1 MVGESEG
8 LIVVLKRGNAC
19 GAKEPC
25 LLNADSEE
33 GMYRLQNIPDS
44 TENQID
50 IPEAFALNSGR
61 LPEKV
66 FLLRKKLYL
75 KAKKEK
81 TFRFYA
87 LYDRIYRKDV
97 LAAAWTQVKRNGGAC
112 GVDGVRIDMICET
125 PEREERFLEEIHEEL
140 RTKTYRP
147 QAVKR
152 VMIPK
157 PDGTERP
164 LGIPVLKDRVVQT
177 AAKLILEAI
186 FEADFEECSYG
197 FRPKRSAKDALKA
210 IDQSVKEGRTQIY
223 DADLKGYFDSIPH
236 DKLMA
241 CVEKRVA
248 DRSVLKLIRMWLNAP
263 VREEPK
269 GKPPTQKRSGKG
281 TPQGGVISPLLA
293 NLYLHWLDRKFH
305 MKSGPG
311 HWANARMVRYA
322 DDFVIMAKYV
332 GKRIEDW
339 TDQTVEEWMCL
350 EINRRKTC
358 IVDLKEPRASVDF
371 LGYTFRYEESRY
383 PGKPPFLNMV
393 PSAKACKR
401 ERQRIKE
408 LTSRRWN
415 ARPVSEVVAKLNRQV
430 GGWSHYFDQG
440 RNRPAMRGMNDYIY
454 KRMWKHLSR
463 RSQRSYKPPIGKSW
477 YDHLRNDLEVIYL

>member
-1 MVGESEG
+1 M
-8 LIVVLKRGNAC
+8 C
-19 GAKEPC
+19 
-25 LLNADSEE
+25 
-33 GMYRLQNIPDS
+33 RLQNNTDN
-44 TENQID
+44 TEEQIT
-50 IPEAFALNSGR
+50 IPEAFALNTGR

-75 KAKKEK
+75 KAKMEGK
-81 TFRFYA
+81 FRFYA

-97 LAAAWTQVKRNGGAC
+97 LVAAWKQVKRNGGTS
-112 GVDGVRIDMICET
+112 GVDGVRIEMICET
-125 PEREERFLEEIHEEL
+125 PEREEEFIEAIHEEL

-157 PDGTERP
+157 PDGSERP

-177 AAKLILEAI
+177 AAKLILEPI

-210 IDQSVKEGRTQIY
+210 IDKSVKEGRTQIY

-241 CVEKRVA
+241 CVEQRIA

-269 GKPPTQKRSGKG
+269 GKPPTQKRSKKG

-305 MKSGPG
+305 MASGPSQ
-311 HWANARMVRYA
+311 WADARMVRYA
-322 DDFVIMAKYV
+322 DDFVIMARYV
-332 GKRIEDW
+332 GTRISDW
-339 TDQTVEEWMCL
+339 VDETVEEWMGL
-350 EINRRKTC
+350 EINRTKTR
-358 IVDLKEPRASVDF
+358 IVELNKRRSSFDF
-371 LGYTFRYEESRY
+371 LGYTFRYETSRY
-383 PGKPPFLNMV
+383 RGKPPFLTMV

-415 ARPVSEVVAKLNRQV
+415 ACTVSEVVARLNRQV
-430 GGWSHYFDQG
+430 KGWSNYFDQG
-440 RNRPAMRGMNDYIY
+440 RNRPAMRDMNDYTY

-463 RSQRSYKPPIGKSW
+463 RSQRGYKPPKGQSW
-477 YDHLRNDLEVIYL
+477 YEHLRNELEVIYL

>member
-1 MVGESEG
+1 
-8 LIVVLKRGNAC
+8 
-19 GAKEPC
+19 
-25 LLNADSEE
+25 
-33 GMYRLQNIPDS
+33 LQIKS
-44 TENQID
+44 AITENRIEV
-50 IPEAFALNSGR
+50 PEAFALNTGH

-66 FLLRKKLYL
+66 FLLRKKLYQ
-75 KAKKEK
+75 KAKNEK
-81 TFRFYA
+81 RFRFYA

-97 LAAAWTQVKRNGGAC
+97 LEAAWTQVKRNGGAC
-112 GVDGVRIDMICET
+112 GVDGVRIEDIVAT
-125 PEREERFLEEIHEEL
+125 PEREEKFLDELHEQL

-157 PDGTERP
+157 PDGTKRP
-164 LGIPVLKDRVVQT
+164 LGIPTLRDRVVQT
-177 AAKLILEAI
+177 AAKLILEPI

-197 FRPKRSAKDALKA
+197 FRPRRSAADALKA
-210 IDQSVKEGRTQIY
+210 VEKAVKEGRTQIY

-241 CVEKRVA
+241 CVERRVS
-248 DRSVLKLIRMWLNAP
+248 DRSVLKLIRMWLDVP

-269 GKPPTQKRSGKG
+269 DGPPTQKRNKRG

-311 HWANARMVRYA
+311 HWANARIVRYA
-322 DDFVIMAKYV
+322 DDFVILARYV
-332 GKRIEDW
+332 GKRISDW
-339 TDQTVEEWMCL
+339 ADQTVEEWMDL
-350 EINRRKTC
+350 EINRSKTC
-358 IVDLKEPRASVDF
+358 IVDLKEPHASVDF

-383 PGKPPFLNMV
+383 LGKPPFLTMV
-393 PSAKACKR
+393 PSAKACKK

-415 ARPVSEVVAKLNRQV
+415 ARPVGEVVAKLNRQV
-430 GGWSHYFDQG
+430 NGWGNYFSQG
-440 RNRPAMRGMNDYIY
+440 RNRPAMRAMNDYIY
-454 KRMWKHLSR
+454 KRMWKHLER
-463 RSQRSYKPPIGKSW
+463 RSQRGYKPPKGQSW
-477 YDHLRNDLEVIYL
+477 YKHLRHELGVTYL

>member
-1 MVGESEG
+1 
-8 LIVVLKRGNAC
+8 
-19 GAKEPC
+19 
-25 LLNADSEE
+25 
-33 GMYRLQNIPDS
+33 MYRLQNKSDS
-44 TENQID
+44 TENRIV
-50 IPEAFALNSGR
+50 IPEAFALNTGW

-75 KAKKEK
+75 KAKKEQK
-81 TFRFYA
+81 FRFYA
-87 LYDRIYRKDV
+87 LYDRMYRKDV
-97 LAAAWTQVKRNGGAC
+97 LAAAWTQVKRNGGTC
-112 GVDGVRIDMICET
+112 GVDGVRIEMIRKT
-125 PEREERFLEEIHEEL
+125 PEREEAFLEEIHEQL

-157 PDGTERP
+157 PDGSERP

-177 AAKLILEAI
+177 AAKLILEPI

-210 IDQSVKEGRTQIY
+210 IEQSVKGGRTQIY

-241 CVEKRVA
+241 CVEQRVA

-269 GKPPTQKRSGKG
+269 GKPPTQKRSKKG

-293 NLYLHWLDRKFH
+293 NLYLHWFDRKFH
-305 MKSGPG
+305 MASGPG
-311 HWANARMVRYA
+311 QWADAQLVRYA
-322 DDFVIMAKYV
+322 DDFVIMARYV
-332 GKRIEDW
+332 GTRINDW
-339 TDQTVEEWMCL
+339 VDQTVEEWMGL
-350 EINRRKTC
+350 EINRTKTRS
-358 IVDLKEPRASVDF
+358 VDLKERRSSFDF
-371 LGYTFRYEESRY
+371 LGYTFRYEASRY
-383 PGKPPFLNMV
+383 RDKPPFLTMV

-415 ARPVSEVVAKLNRQV
+415 ARPVSEVVVKLNRQV
-430 GGWSHYFDQG
+430 KGWSNYFDQG
-440 RNRPAMRGMNDYIY
+440 RNRPAMRAMNDYIHL
-454 KRMWKHLSR
+454 RMWKHLSR
-463 RSQRSYKPPIGKSW
+463 RSQRGYKPPKGQGW
-477 YDHLRNDLEVIYL
+477 YKHLRHELEVIYL

>member
-1 MVGESEG
+1 
-8 LIVVLKRGNAC
+8 
-19 GAKEPC
+19 
-25 LLNADSEE
+25 
-33 GMYRLQNIPDS
+33 MYRLQNKTDS
-44 TENQID
+44 TEDRIA
-50 IPEAFALNSGR
+50 IPEAFALNTGR

-81 TFRFYA
+81 KFRFYA
-87 LYDRIYRKDV
+87 LYDRMYRKDV
-97 LAAAWTQVKRNGGAC
+97 LAAAWTQVKRNGGTC
-112 GVDGVRIDMICET
+112 GVDGVRIEMICET
-125 PEREERFLEEIHEEL
+125 PEREEAFLEEIHEQL

-152 VMIPK
+152 VTIPK
-157 PDGTERP
+157 PDGSERP

-177 AAKLILEAI
+177 AAKLILEPI
-186 FEADFEECSYG
+186 FEADFEECSFG

-210 IDQSVKEGRTQIY
+210 IDKSVKEGRTQIY

-241 CVEKRVA
+241 CVEQRVA

-269 GKPPTQKRSGKG
+269 GRPPTQKRSKKG

-293 NLYLHWLDRKFH
+293 NLYLHWFDRKFH
-305 MKSGPG
+305 MASGPRQ
-311 HWANARMVRYA
+311 WADAQLVRYA
-322 DDFVIMAKYV
+322 DDFVIMARYV
-332 GKRIEDW
+332 GTRINDW
-339 TDQTVEEWMCL
+339 VGQTVEEWMGL
-350 EINRRKTC
+350 EINRTKTRT
-358 IVDLKEPRASVDF
+358 VDLKERRSSFDF
-371 LGYTFRYEESRY
+371 LGYTFRYEASRY
-383 PGKPPFLNMV
+383 RDKPPFLTMV

-415 ARPVSEVVAKLNRQV
+415 ARPVSEVVVKLNRQV
-430 GGWSHYFDQG
+430 KGWSNYFDQG
-440 RNRPAMRGMNDYIY
+440 RNRPAMRAMNDYIY

-463 RSQRSYKPPIGKSW
+463 RSQRGYKPPKGQSW
-477 YDHLRNDLEVIYL
+477 YQHLRHELEVIYL

>member
-1 MVGESEG
+1 MQRKPA
-8 LIVVLKRGNAC
+8 I
-19 GAKEPC
+19 
-25 LLNADSEE
+25 
-33 GMYRLQNIPDS
+33 
-44 TENQID
+44 TENLTD
-50 IPEAFALNSGR
+50 LPEAFALNTGN
-61 LPEKV
+61 LPENV

-81 TFRFYA
+81 GFRFYA

-97 LAAAWTQVKRNGGAC
+97 LAAAWTQVKRNGGTC
-112 GVDGVRIDMICET
+112 GVDGVRIKDIAET
-125 PEREERFLEEIHEEL
+125 PDGEERFLEEIHEQL

-157 PDGTERP
+157 PDGTQRP

-177 AAKLILEAI
+177 AVKLILESV
-186 FEADFEECSYG
+186 FEADFEESSYG
-197 FRPKRSAKDALKA
+197 FRPRRSAADALGAVEKA
-210 IDQSVKEGRTQIY
+210 IKEGRTQIY
-223 DADLKGYFDSIPH
+223 DADIKGYFDSIPH

-241 CVEKRVA
+241 CVKKRVS
-248 DRSVLKLIRMWLNAP
+248 DRSVLKLIRMWLDAP

-269 GKPPTQKRSGKG
+269 DGPPTQKRNKQG

-293 NLYLHWLDRKFH
+293 NIYLHWLDRKFH
-305 MKSGPG
+305 MKSGPA
-311 HWANARMVRYA
+311 HWANARIVRYA
-322 DDFVIMAKYV
+322 DDFVILAKYV
-332 GKRIEDW
+332 GKRISDW
-339 TDQTVEEWMCL
+339 TDQTVEEWMGL
-350 EINRRKTC
+350 EINRKKTS
-358 IVDLKEPRASVDF
+358 IVDLRVPHARVDF

-383 PGKPPFLNMV
+383 RGKPPFLTMV

-430 GGWSHYFDQG
+430 EGWSNYFGLG
-440 RNRPAMRGMNDYIY
+440 RNRPAMREINDYIY
-454 KRMWKHLSR
+454 KRMWKHLER
-463 RSQRSYKPPIGKSW
+463 RSQRGYKPPKGQSW
-477 YDHLRNDLEVIYL
+477 YKHLRHELGVKYL

>member
-1 MVGESEG
+1 
-8 LIVVLKRGNAC
+8 
-19 GAKEPC
+19 
-25 LLNADSEE
+25 
-33 GMYRLQNIPDS
+33 MYRLQNKPDS
-44 TENQID
+44 TEDRIA
-50 IPEAFALNSGR
+50 IPEAFALNTGR
-61 LPEKV
+61 LPEKI

-81 TFRFYA
+81 KFRFYA

-97 LAAAWTQVKRNGGAC
+97 LAAAWAQVKRNGGTC
-112 GVDGVRIDMICET
+112 GVDGVRIDTIRET
-125 PEREERFLEEIHEEL
+125 PESEETFLEEIHEQL

-157 PDGTERP
+157 PDGSERP

-177 AAKLILEAI
+177 AVKLILEPI

-210 IDQSVKEGRTQIY
+210 IEQSVKEGRTQIY

-241 CVEKRVA
+241 CVEQRVA
-248 DRSVLKLIRMWLNAP
+248 DRSVLKLVRMWLNAP
-263 VREEPK
+263 VREEAE
-269 GKPPTQKRSGKG
+269 GKPPTQKRSRKG

-293 NLYLHWLDRKFH
+293 NVYLHWLDRKFQ
-305 MKSGPG
+305 MQSGPG
-311 HWANARMVRYA
+311 QWADARLVRYA
-322 DDFVIMAKYV
+322 DDFVIMARYV
-332 GKRIEDW
+332 GTRIGDW
-339 TDQTVEEWMCL
+339 VDQTVEEWMGL
-350 EINRRKTC
+350 EINRTKTRT
-358 IVDLKEPRASVDF
+358 VDLKERRSNFDF
-371 LGYTFRYEESRY
+371 LGYTFRYEASRY
-383 PGKPPFLNMV
+383 RGKPPFLAMV

-415 ARPVSEVVAKLNRQV
+415 ARPVSEVVMKLNRQV
-430 GGWSHYFDQG
+430 KGWSNYFDQG
-440 RNRPAMRGMNDYIY
+440 RNRPAMRAMNDYIY

-463 RSQRSYKPPIGKSW
+463 RSQRGYKPPNGQSW
-477 YDHLRNDLEVIYL
+477 YQHLRHELEVIYL

>member
-1 MVGESEG
+1 
-8 LIVVLKRGNAC
+8 
-19 GAKEPC
+19 
-25 LLNADSEE
+25 
-33 GMYRLQNIPDS
+33 MYRLQNKPDS
-44 TENQID
+44 TED
-50 IPEAFALNSGR
+50 RTAIPEAFALNTGR
-61 LPEKV
+61 LPGKV

-75 KAKKEK
+75 KAKKEQK
-81 TFRFYA
+81 FRFYA

-97 LAAAWTQVKRNGGAC
+97 LAAAWAQVRRNGGTC
-112 GVDGVRIDMICET
+112 GVDGVRIETIRET
-125 PEREERFLEEIHEEL
+125 PEREEAFLEEIHEQL

-157 PDGTERP
+157 PDGSERP
-164 LGIPVLKDRVVQT
+164 LGIPTLKDRVVQT
-177 AAKLILEAI
+177 AVKLILEPI

-210 IDQSVKEGRTQIY
+210 IDKSVKEGRTQIY

-241 CVEKRVA
+241 CVGQRVA

-269 GKPPTQKRSGKG
+269 GRPPTQGRSKKG

-305 MKSGPG
+305 MASGPCQ
-311 HWANARMVRYA
+311 WADARMVRYA

-332 GKRIEDW
+332 GTRISDW
-339 TDQTVEEWMCL
+339 VEQTVEEWMGL
-350 EINRRKTC
+350 EINRTKTR
-358 IVDLKEPRASVDF
+358 IVDLKERRSGFDF
-371 LGYTFRYEESRY
+371 LGYTFRYEASRY
-383 PGKPPFLNMV
+383 RGKPPFLTMV

-415 ARPVSEVVAKLNRQV
+415 ARPVGEVVSKLNRQV
-430 GGWSHYFDQG
+430 KGWSNYFDQG
-440 RNRPAMRGMNDYIY
+440 RNRPAMRAMNDVIY

-463 RSQRSYKPPIGKSW
+463 RSQRGYKAPKGQSW
-477 YDHLRNDLEVIYL
+477 YQHLRQGLEVIYL

>member
-1 MVGESEG
+1 
-8 LIVVLKRGNAC
+8 
-19 GAKEPC
+19 
-25 LLNADSEE
+25 
-33 GMYRLQNIPDS
+33 MYRLQNNTDS
-44 TENQID
+44 TENRII
-50 IPEAFALNSGR
+50 IPDAFAQNTGR
-61 LPEKV
+61 LSEKI

-75 KAKKEK
+75 KAKKENK
-81 TFRFYA
+81 FRFYA

-97 LAAAWTQVKRNGGAC
+97 LAAAWTQVKRNGGTS
-112 GVDGVRIDMICET
+112 GVDGVRIEMICET
-125 PEREERFLEEIHEEL
+125 PEREDMFLEEIHEEL

-157 PDGTERP
+157 PDGSKRP

-177 AAKLILEAI
+177 AAKLILEPI

-210 IDQSVKEGRTQIY
+210 IDRSVKEGRTQIY

-241 CVEKRVA
+241 CVEQRIA

-269 GKPPTQKRSGKG
+269 GKPPTQKRSKKG

-305 MKSGPG
+305 MASGPSQ
-311 HWANARMVRYA
+311 WADARMVRYA
-322 DDFVIMAKYV
+322 DDFVIMARYV
-332 GKRIEDW
+332 GTRISDW
-339 TDQTVEEWMCL
+339 VDETVEEWMGL
-350 EINRRKTC
+350 EINRTKTR
-358 IVDLKEPRASVDF
+358 IVELNERRSNFDF
-371 LGYTFRYEESRY
+371 LGYTFRYETSRY
-383 PGKPPFLNMV
+383 RGKPPFLTMV

-415 ARPVSEVVAKLNRQV
+415 ACAVSEVVARLNRQV
-430 GGWSHYFDQG
+430 KGWSNYFDQG
-440 RNRPAMRGMNDYIY
+440 RNRPAMRAMNDYIY

-463 RSQRSYKPPIGKSW
+463 RSQRGYKPPKNQSW
-477 YDHLRNDLEVIYL
+477 YKHLRHELEVIYL

>member
-1 MVGESEG
+1 
-8 LIVVLKRGNAC
+8 
-19 GAKEPC
+19 
-25 LLNADSEE
+25 
-33 GMYRLQNIPDS
+33 MYRLQNKTDS
-44 TENQID
+44 TENRITL
-50 IPEAFALNSGR
+50 PEAFALNTGR

-66 FLLRKKLYL
+66 FLLRKTLYL

-81 TFRFYA
+81 KFRFYA

-97 LAAAWTQVKRNGGAC
+97 LAAAWTQVKRNGGTC
-112 GVDGVRIDMICET
+112 GVDGVRIEMIRET
-125 PEREERFLEEIHEEL
+125 PEREEAFLEEIHEQL

-157 PDGTERP
+157 PDGSERP

-177 AAKLILEAI
+177 AAKLILEPI

-210 IDQSVKEGRTQIY
+210 IEQSVKEGRTQVY

-241 CVEKRVA
+241 CVEQRVA

-269 GKPPTQKRSGKG
+269 GKPPTQKRSKKG

-305 MKSGPG
+305 MESGPG
-311 HWANARMVRYA
+311 QWADARMVRYA
-322 DDFVIMAKYV
+322 DDFVIMAQVV
-332 GKRIEDW
+332 GVRITDW
-339 TDQTVEEWMCL
+339 VDQTVEEWMGL
-350 EINRRKTC
+350 EINRTKTR
-358 IVDLKEPRASVDF
+358 IVDLKARRSSVDF
-371 LGYTFRYEESRY
+371 LGYTFRYEASRY
-383 PGKPPFLNMV
+383 RDKPPFLTMV

-415 ARPVSEVVAKLNRQV
+415 ARAVSEVVVKLNRQV
-430 GGWSHYFDQG
+430 KGWSNYFDQG
-440 RNRPAMRGMNDYIY
+440 RNRPALRGMNDYIY

-463 RSQRSYKPPIGKSW
+463 RSQRGYKPLKGQSW
-477 YDHLRNDLEVIYL
+477 YEHLRHELGVIYL

>member
-1 MVGESEG
+1 
-8 LIVVLKRGNAC
+8 
-19 GAKEPC
+19 
-25 LLNADSEE
+25 
-33 GMYRLQNIPDS
+33 MYRLQNNTDI
-44 TENQID
+44 TEEQIT
-50 IPEAFALNSGR
+50 IPEAFALNTGR
-61 LPEKV
+61 LPEKI

-75 KAKKEK
+75 KAKMEEK
-81 TFRFYA
+81 FRFYA

-97 LAAAWTQVKRNGGAC
+97 LAAAWKQVKRNGGTS
-112 GVDGVRIDMICET
+112 GVDGVRIEMICET
-125 PEREERFLEEIHEEL
+125 PEREDEFIEEIHEEL

-157 PDGTERP
+157 PDGSKRP

-177 AAKLILEAI
+177 AAKLILEPI
-186 FEADFEECSYG
+186 FEADFKECSYG

-210 IDQSVKEGRTQIY
+210 IDKSVKEGRTQIY

-241 CVEKRVA
+241 CVEQRIA

-269 GKPPTQKRSGKG
+269 GKPPTQKRSKKG

-293 NLYLHWLDRKFH
+293 NLYLHWFDRKFH
-305 MKSGPG
+305 MATGPSQ
-311 HWANARMVRYA
+311 WADARMVRYA
-322 DDFVIMAKYV
+322 DDFVIMARYV
-332 GKRIEDW
+332 GTRISDW
-339 TDQTVEEWMCL
+339 VDETVEEWMGL
-350 EINRRKTC
+350 EINRTKTR
-358 IVDLKEPRASVDF
+358 IVELNGRRSSFDF
-371 LGYTFRYEESRY
+371 LGYTFRYETSRY
-383 PGKPPFLNMV
+383 RGKPPFLTMV

-415 ARPVSEVVAKLNRQV
+415 ACTVSEVVARLNRQV
-430 GGWSHYFDQG
+430 KGWSNYFDQG
-440 RNRPAMRGMNDYIY
+440 RNRPAMRDMNDYTY

-463 RSQRSYKPPIGKSW
+463 RSQRGYKPPKDQSW
-477 YDHLRNDLEVIYL
+477 YKHLRHELEVIYL

>member
-1 MVGESEG
+1 
-8 LIVVLKRGNAC
+8 
-19 GAKEPC
+19 
-25 LLNADSEE
+25 
-33 GMYRLQNIPDS
+33 MYRLQNNTDI
-44 TENQID
+44 TEEQIT
-50 IPEAFALNSGR
+50 IPEAFALNTGR
-61 LPEKV
+61 LPEKI

-75 KAKKEK
+75 KAKMEGK
-81 TFRFYA
+81 FRFYA

-97 LAAAWTQVKRNGGAC
+97 LVAAWKQVKRNGGTS
-112 GVDGVRIDMICET
+112 GVDGVRIEMICET
-125 PEREERFLEEIHEEL
+125 PEREDGFIEEIHEEL

-157 PDGTERP
+157 PDGSKRP

-177 AAKLILEAI
+177 AAKLILEPI
-186 FEADFEECSYG
+186 FEADFKECSYG

-210 IDQSVKEGRTQIY
+210 IDESVKEGRTQIY

-241 CVEKRVA
+241 CVEQRIA

-269 GKPPTQKRSGKG
+269 GKPPTQKRSKKG

-305 MKSGPG
+305 MASGPSQ
-311 HWANARMVRYA
+311 WADARMVRYA
-322 DDFVIMAKYV
+322 DDFVIMARYV
-332 GKRIEDW
+332 GTRISDW
-339 TDQTVEEWMCL
+339 VDETVEEWMGL
-350 EINRRKTC
+350 EINRTKTR
-358 IVDLKEPRASVDF
+358 IVELNERRSSFDF
-371 LGYTFRYEESRY
+371 LGYTFRYETSRY
-383 PGKPPFLNMV
+383 RGKPPFLTMV

-415 ARPVSEVVAKLNRQV
+415 ACTVSEVVARLNQQV
-430 GGWSHYFDQG
+430 KGWGNYFDQG
-440 RNRPAMRGMNDYIY
+440 RNRPAMRAMNDYIY

-463 RSQRSYKPPIGKSW
+463 RSQRGYKPPKDQNW
-477 YDHLRNDLEVIYL
+477 YKHLRHELEVIYL

>member
-1 MVGESEG
+1 
-8 LIVVLKRGNAC
+8 
-19 GAKEPC
+19 
-25 LLNADSEE
+25 
-33 GMYRLQNIPDS
+33 MYRLQNKTDI
-44 TENQID
+44 TEEQIT
-50 IPEAFALNSGR
+50 IPEAFALNTGR
-61 LPEKV
+61 LPEKI

-75 KAKKEK
+75 KAKMEGK
-81 TFRFYA
+81 FRFYA

-97 LAAAWTQVKRNGGAC
+97 LAAAWKQVKRNGGTS
-112 GVDGVRIDMICET
+112 GVDGVRIEMICET
-125 PEREERFLEEIHEEL
+125 PEREDEFIEEIHEEL

-157 PDGTERP
+157 SDGSKRP

-177 AAKLILEAI
+177 AAKLILEPI

-210 IDQSVKEGRTQIY
+210 IDKSVKEGRTQIY

-241 CVEKRVA
+241 CVEQRIA

-269 GKPPTQKRSGKG
+269 GKPPTQKRSKKG

-305 MKSGPG
+305 MASGPSQ
-311 HWANARMVRYA
+311 WADARMVRYA
-322 DDFVIMAKYV
+322 DDFVIMARYV
-332 GKRIEDW
+332 GTRISDW
-339 TDQTVEEWMCL
+339 VDETVEEWMGL
-350 EINRRKTC
+350 EINRTKTR
-358 IVDLKEPRASVDF
+358 IVELNERRSSFDF
-371 LGYTFRYEESRY
+371 LGYTFRYETSRY
-383 PGKPPFLNMV
+383 RGKPPFLTMV

-415 ARPVSEVVAKLNRQV
+415 ACTVSEVVVRLNRQV
-430 GGWSHYFDQG
+430 KGWGNYFDQG
-440 RNRPAMRGMNDYIY
+440 RNRPAMRDMNDYTY

-463 RSQRSYKPPIGKSW
+463 RSQRGYKPPKDQSW
-477 YDHLRNDLEVIYL
+477 YKHLRHELEVIYL